1 MADSAS
7 ATGTPTANPAASPP
21 LAPLKRAMPPQ
32 RWLIAKLHAGQSA
45 TLAAELAREA
55 RLPPVLAELLVARGI
70 NTAAE
75 AFAFLNPEPAH
86 LHDPFLMLG
95 MSAAVDRLER
105 AIAARE
111 PILLYGDYDVDGTV
125 AVVLLKTA
133 IEMLGGPAIGSG
145 PNLVRFHVP
154 HRLRD
159 GYGMQSSVLEAAYAE
174 GIRVVVTVDTGM
186 RAFAEAETAKR
197 LGLDLIITDHH
208 LPEAHDRLPA
218 ALAILNPNQPGCAY
232 PEKNLCGAAI
242 ALKLA
247 QALLEKSC
255 IERPCLEKPDSVRR
269 DPARLREKTLPS
281 FLKMAAIATI
291 ADAVPLHGENR
302 TIAALGLRELR
313 RPVGAGLRALFA
325 ASALDPAS
333 KQLTGFDV
341 AFRLAPRINAAGRMD
356 VASDVIELF
365 TTRDSDRATEL
376 AAKLERLNRER
387 RDVETAAL
395 TVIETRLCSDSEIY
409 DDRLLVIEGDGWH
422 RGVIG
427 ILASRVVER
436 TAKPAIV
443 ISLEDSPDGKI
454 AHGSGRSVD
463 GFPLLAAI
471 ESCADLFTRF
481 GGHAFAV
488 GFALPAEKLPDLKR
502 RLRDYANIHL
512 AAREPERLLRIHAE
526 LPLDR
531 ITPVLAGW
539 LRKLEPLGH
548 GNPEPIFIARS
559 ARLAA
564 PPRIMKAR
572 HLCLEL
578 EQTASAPDELATAP
592 KSDPSTLA
600 PSSAIPRRLRASAAP
615 AGSIRA
621 VGWNLAERSFE
632 LRLAQGSLIDV
643 AYRIRENDHPD
654 FGGLEIEILGLEPA
668 AMQPVNRSVAANS

>member
-1 MADSAS
+1 MPDLAS
-7 ATGTPTANPAASPP
+7 ATGPPSASAIGSTPRTASTRS
-21 LAPLKRAMPPQ
+21 LPPQ
-32 RWLIAKLHAGQSA
+32 RWLLAEPNPEASA
-45 TLAAELAREA
+45 SLAREA
-55 RLPPVLAELLVARGI
+55 RLPLVLAELLVARGI
-70 NTAAE
+70 TTAAE
-75 AFAFLNPEPAH
+75 AFTFLNPESAH

-95 MSAAVDRLER
+95 MSTAVDRLER

-133 IEMLGGPAIGSG
+133 IEMLGGD
-145 PNLVRFHVP
+145 VRFHVP

-159 GYGMQSSVLEAAYAE
+159 GYGMQSSVLEAAHAE
-174 GIRVVVTVDTGM
+174 GVRVVVTVDTGM
-186 RAFAEAETAKR
+186 RAFAEAETARR

-208 LPEAHDRLPA
+208 LPAADDAIPV
-218 ALAILNPNQPGCAY
+218 ALAILNPNQPGCPY
-232 PEKNLCGAAI
+232 PEKSLCGAAI

-255 IERPCLEKPDSVRR
+255 IEKSCIERSCLDKSEPVRR
-269 DPARLREKTLPS
+269 DPTRLREKILPS

-325 ASALDPAS
+325 AAALDPAS

-365 TTRDSDRATEL
+365 STRDSHRAVEL
-376 AAKLERLNRER
+376 ATKLERLNRER
-387 RDVETAAL
+387 RDVEAAAL
-395 TVIETRLCSDSEIY
+395 TIIEAKLSSSPEFIS
-409 DDRLLVIEGDGWH
+409 DRLLVIDGDGWH

-443 ISLEDSPDGKI
+443 VSIEDGI

-502 RLRDYANIHL
+502 RLRDYANVHL

-548 GNPEPIFIARS
+548 GNPEPVFIARS
-559 ARLAA
+559 ARLLA
-564 PPRIMKAR
+564 PPRIMKAQ
-572 HLCLEL
+572 HLRLEL
-578 EQTASAPDELATAP
+578 AQDALAQAAPEHVAATTDPLSTASPNSFA
-592 KSDPSTLA
+592 
-600 PSSAIPRRLRASAAP
+600 RLPASAAP
-615 AGSIRA
+615 VSSIRA
-621 VGWNLAERSFE
+621 VGWNLAQRAME
-632 LRLAQGSLIDV
+632 LRLDQGSIIDL

-654 FGGLEIEILGLEPA
+654 FGGLEIEIIGMKPA
-668 AMQPVNRSVAANS
+668 EA

>member
-1 MADSAS
+1 VPLPAS
-7 ATGTPTANPAASPP
+7 TTGPPNKSTATRT
-21 LAPLKRAMPPQ
+21 LPPQ
-32 RWLIAKLHAGQSA
+32 RWLLTEPNPGQSA
-45 TLAAELAREA
+45 SLAHEA
-55 RLPPVLAELLVARGI
+55 RLPLVLAELLVARGI
-70 NTAAE
+70 TTAAE
-75 AFAFLNPEPAH
+75 AFAFLNPEPSH
-86 LHDPFLMLG
+86 LHEPFLMLG
-95 MSAAVDRLER
+95 MTAAVERLER

-133 IEMLGGPAIGSG
+133 IEMLGGAV
-145 PNLVRFHVP
+145 NFHVP

-159 GYGMQSSVLEAAYAE
+159 GYGMQSNVLEAAQAE
-174 GIRVVVTVDTGM
+174 GVRVVVTVDTGM
-186 RAFAEAETAKR
+186 RAFAEAETARR

-208 LPEAHDRLPA
+208 LPDANEKLPA
-218 ALAILNPNQPGCAY
+218 ALAILNPNQAGCAY
-232 PEKNLCGAAI
+232 PEKSLCGAAI

-247 QALLEKSC
+247 QALLERS
-255 IERPCLEKPDSVRR
+255 CLEKSFLDNSDPARR
-269 DPARLREKTLPS
+269 DPVRLREKTLPS

-313 RPVGAGLRALFA
+313 RPAGAGLRALFA
-325 ASALDPAS
+325 AAALDPAS
-333 KQLTGFDV
+333 KQITGFDV

-356 VASDVIELF
+356 VASEIIELF
-365 TTRDSDRATEL
+365 TTRDSNRAAEL

-387 RDVETAAL
+387 RDVEAAAL
-395 TVIETRLCSDSEIY
+395 TVIESRLCFDSEVIA
-409 DDRLLVIEGDGWH
+409 DRLLVIDGDGWH

-443 ISLEDSPDGKI
+443 VSVEDGI
-454 AHGSGRSVD
+454 AYGSGRSVD

-502 RLRDYANIHL
+502 RLRTYATEHL

-559 ARLAA
+559 ARLVA
-564 PPRIMKAR
+564 PPRIMKAQ
-572 HLCLEL
+572 HLRLEL
-578 EQTASAPDELATAP
+578 AQDPTPSSTPTSAPPVASSPAAALTPPPNSFPTRLPVSATPVA
-592 KSDPSTLA
+592 
-600 PSSAIPRRLRASAAP
+600 
-615 AGSIRA
+615 SIRA
-621 VGWNLAERSFE
+621 IGWNLAERAAQ
-632 LRLAQGSLIDV
+632 LRLVEGSLIDI

-654 FGGLEIEILGLEPA
+654 FGGLEIEIMGIELAGL
-668 AMQPVNRSVAANS
+668 QPVNPTPVPHL

>member
-1 MADSAS
+1 MQPVLATTAGSTPRNAS
-7 ATGTPTANPAASPP
+7 HRS
-21 LAPLKRAMPPQ
+21 LPPQ
-32 RWLIAKLHAGQSA
+32 RWLLAEPHPEQSA
-45 TLAAELAREA
+45 ALAREA
-55 RLPPVLAELLVARGI
+55 RLPLVLAELLVARGI

-133 IEMLGGPAIGSG
+133 IEMLAGPGN
-145 PNLVRFHVP
+145 NLVRFHVP

-159 GYGMQSSVLEAAYAE
+159 GYGMQSSVLESAYAE
-174 GIRVVVTVDTGM
+174 GVRVVVTVDTGM
-186 RAFAEAETAKR
+186 RSFAEAETARR

-208 LPEAHDRLPA
+208 LTAANDALPV
-218 ALAILNPNQPGCAY
+218 ALAILNPNQPGCPY
-232 PEKNLCGAAI
+232 PEKSLCGAAI

-247 QALLEKSC
+247 QALLERS
-255 IERPCLEKPDSVRR
+255 CLETSCLDQSRLDKSEPVRR

-313 RPVGAGLRALFA
+313 RPIGAGLRALFA
-325 ASALDPAS
+325 AAALDPAS

-365 TTRDSDRATEL
+365 STRDALCAADL
-376 AAKLERLNRER
+376 ANKLERLNRER
-387 RDVETAAL
+387 RDVEAAAL
-395 TVIETRLCSDSEIY
+395 TIIDARLCSDAEIAA
-409 DDRLLVIEGDGWH
+409 DRLLVIDGDGWH

-427 ILASRVVER
+427 IFASRVVER
-436 TAKPAIV
+436 TAKPALV
-443 ISLEDSPDGKI
+443 ISVEEGI

-463 GFPLLAAI
+463 GFPLLAAL

-502 RLRDYANIHL
+502 RLRDYANLHL
-512 AAREPERLLRIHAE
+512 AAREPERFLRIHAE

-559 ARLAA
+559 ARLLA
-564 PPRIMKAR
+564 PPRIMKAQ
-572 HLCLEL
+572 HLRLEL
-578 EQTASAPDELATAP
+578 AQESSALDCAASTSLPASAVPV
-592 KSDPSTLA
+592 S
-600 PSSAIPRRLRASAAP
+600 
-615 AGSIRA
+615 SIRA
-621 VGWNLAERSFE
+621 VGWNLAQRAME
-632 LRLAQGSLIDV
+632 LRLAEGSRIDL

-654 FGGLEIEILGLEPA
+654 FGGLEIEIVGLELAGPA
-668 AMQPVNRSVAANS
+668 PVNAPANPFPANIS